1 MPFPFPG
8 DLPDPG
14 IEPASLTFPALA
26 GRFFTTSATWEAPLE
41 MEGCELAGRGQPGP
55 RYLGSRAALL
65 CTRLVPSQN
74 QQLPLPYIPCRSGG
88 PGLALGAGAGWRKGP
103 SLLACSPWLGAG
115 SSLGGQEGWLE
126 LTLGWHSPWGASPHR
141 LHICETQLSPEP
153 RGAALGLEP
162 GKGYGARRH
171 SLRAPAPPLQGCVPW
186 GNLLPLSVLSF
197 LTCDVGTGST
207 STSQDSCEDLAAY

>member
-8 DLPDPG
+8 YLPNPG

-65 CTRLVPSQN
+65 CTRLVPNQN
-74 QQLPLPYIPCRSGG
+74 QQLPLPYIPYRSGG

-103 SLLACSPWLGAG
+103 SLSACSPWLGAG

-126 LTLGWHSPWGASPHR
+126 LTLGWHSPWGALPHR
-141 LHICETQLSPEP
+141 PHVCETQLSPKTP
-153 RGAALGLEP
+153 GCCTGAGTRQGVWGTKAQP
-162 GKGYGARRH
+162 QV
-171 SLRAPAPPLQGCVPW
+171 PAPPLQGCVPW

-197 LTCDVGTGST
+197 LTCDVGTRST
-207 STSQDSCEDLAAY
+207 STSQDSCEESAAY